1 MSEWLK
7 NLLSA
12 NIPQKVKAKIIDK
25 AYELRQ
31 QAKKDRKLTREIYTN
46 LI

>member
-1 MSEWLK
+1 MTEWLK

-12 NIPQKVKAKIIDK
+12 NIPQKIKAKIIDK
-25 AYELRQ
+25 AYELRKH
-31 QAKKDRKLTREIYTN
+31 ARENKKITKEKYIN